1 MIVTINGETDDLPD
15 GSSVDILVARLD
27 RGRKGIAVAIND
39 SVVPRSLWSSVEL
52 VDGDRVEVLTA
63 AQGG

>member
-1 MIVTINGETDDLPD
+1 VIVTINGESGDLPA
-15 GSSVDILVARLD
+15 GSNVDVVVAGLG
-27 RGRKGIAVAIND
+27 RGRKGIAVAVND

-52 VDGDRVEVLTA
+52 SEGDRVEVMTA

>member
-1 MIVTINGETDDLPD
+1 MIVTINGETDHLPER
-15 GSSVDILVARLD
+15 SNVDVVVARLG

-39 SVVPRSLWSSVEL
+39 TVVPRSLWSSVEL

>member
-1 MIVTINGETDDLPD
+1 VIVTINGETGDLPD
-15 GSSVDILVARLD
+15 GSSVDIVVARIG

-39 SVVPRSLWSSVEL
+39 TVVPRSRWSSVEL

>member
-1 MIVTINGETDDLPD
+1 MIVTINGETDDLPER
-15 GSSVDILVARLD
+15 SNVDVVVARLG

-39 SVVPRSLWSSVEL
+39 TVVPRSLWSSVEL

>member
-1 MIVTINGETDDLPD
+1 MIVTINGETGDLPD
-15 GSSVDILVARLD
+15 GCRVDAVVARLG
-27 RGRKGIAVAIND
+27 RGPKGIAVAVND
-39 SVVPRSLWSSVEL
+39 SIVPRSRWTSVEL

>member
-1 MIVTINGETDDLPD
+1 VNVTINGETDDLPERAN
-15 GSSVDILVARLD
+15 VDAVVARLG
-27 RGRKGIAVAIND
+27 RGRKGIAVAVND
-39 SVVPRSLWSSVEL
+39 TVVPRSLWSSVEL